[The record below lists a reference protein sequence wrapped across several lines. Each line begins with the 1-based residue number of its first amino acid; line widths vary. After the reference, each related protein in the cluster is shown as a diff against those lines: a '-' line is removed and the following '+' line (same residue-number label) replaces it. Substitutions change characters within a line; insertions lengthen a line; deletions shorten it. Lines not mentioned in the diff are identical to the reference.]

1 MRNSMSLLEQFAGTH
16 GLRMCMMKIQ
26 NRIHFNP
33 ATFPGRA
40 PEDQVSYEPAI
51 EGRPDPNDPEDT
63 DTLKLYI
70 ASPDNPASDY
80 DTPSP
85 TELVILRWDSMG
97 VNTYPFDTADATVVA
112 KVLRDVGLKGRK

>member
-1 MRNSMSLLEQFAGTH
+1 MSLLEQFAGKH
-16 GLRMCMMKIQ
+16 GLRMCTMKIQ

-33 ATFPGRA
+33 ATFPGRK
-40 PEDQVSYEPAI
+40 PMDQVLYEPAI

-63 DTLKLYI
+63 DTHKLYI

-85 TELVILRWDSMG
+85 TELVILRWDSTG

-112 KVLRDVGLKGRK
+112 KVLRDVGLKGNK